1 MAAANP
7 PGLSLQ
13 RLIYALA
20 LLAMLWLGWTLSQPA
35 PSPPLRGSDG
45 SLHMDGYRITPLQPF
60 SIEARVLGR
69 EDYHFDAGAAVS
81 PTDLALGWGPMAD
94 PEVLRHIT
102 ISQRNRW
109 YFWRAE
115 QLPIERRQI
124 EIHSANMH
132 LIPATPAVATT
143 LAGLKEGQ
151 QIRLSGQLVRVDGD
165 DGYRWVSSLSREDT
179 GDGACELIWV
189 EQLAVLP

>member
-1 MAAANP
+1 M
-7 PGLSLQ
+7 LIR
-13 RLIYALA
+13 RLILIAA
-20 LLAMLWLGWTLSQPA
+20 SLLGLWMLWVVLLPTPSGPPA
-35 PSPPLRGSDG
+35 S
-45 SLHMDGYRITPLQPF
+45 TPLSSGSWRVAEHTISRLESFQL
-60 SIEARVLGR
+60 EARILGR
-69 EDYHFDAGAAVS
+69 EDYYFDRGAKLS

-94 PEVLRHIT
+94 PEVLRHIS

-132 LIPATPAVATT
+132 LIPATPEVAST

-151 QIRLSGQLVRVDGD
+151 HIRLSGQLVRVDGD
-165 DGYRWVSSLSREDT
+165 DGYRWASSLSREDT

>member
-1 MAAANP
+1 MP
-7 PGLSLQ
+7 IR
-13 RLIYALA
+13 RLILITAGLLA
-20 LLAMLWLGWTLSQPA
+20 LWLLWVVLLPSPGNRPPSTPHESGSWRVAEHTLS
-35 PSPPLRGSDG
+35 R
-45 SLHMDGYRITPLQPF
+45 LQDF
-60 SIEARVLGR
+60 QLEARVLGR
-69 EDYHFDAGAAVS
+69 EDYYFDRGAKLS

-94 PEVLRHIT
+94 PEVLRHIS

-124 EIHSANMH
+124 EINSANMH
-132 LIPATPAVATT
+132 LIPATPAVAST
-143 LAGLKEGQ
+143 LSKLKAGQ
-151 QIRLSGQLVRVDGD
+151 QIRLTGQLVRVDGD

-189 EQLAVLP
+189 EQLQLLPDPL

>member
-1 MAAANP
+1 M
-7 PGLSLQ
+7 LIR
-13 RLIYALA
+13 RLILIFAS
-20 LLAMLWLGWTLSQPA
+20 LLGLWMLWVIVLPTPSGPPA
-35 PSPPLRGSDG
+35 STPSHSGSWRLAAHTV
-45 SLHMDGYRITPLQPF
+45 STLQPF
-60 SIEARVLGR
+60 QLEARILGR
-69 EDYHFDAGAAVS
+69 EDYYFDRGAKIS

-132 LIPATPAVATT
+132 LIPANPAVAST

-151 QIRLSGQLVRVDGD
+151 QIRLSGQLVRIDGD
-165 DGYRWVSSLSREDT
+165 DGYRWISSLSREDT

>member
-1 MAAANP
+1 M
-7 PGLSLQ
+7 LIR
-13 RLIYALA
+13 RLILITAS
-20 LLAMLWLGWTLSQPA
+20 LLGLWMLWVILLPA
-35 PSPPLRGSDG
+35 PSSLPP
-45 SLHMDGYRITPLQPF
+45 ITPLSSGSWRIAEHTVSTLESFQL
-60 SIEARVLGR
+60 EARILGR
-69 EDYHFDAGAAVS
+69 EDYYFDRAAKFS

-94 PEVLRHIT
+94 PEVLRHIS

-132 LIPATPAVATT
+132 LIPANPEVAST

-151 QIRLSGQLVRVDGD
+151 QIRLSGQLVRIDGD
-165 DGYRWVSSLSREDT
+165 DGYHWVSSLSREDT

-189 EQLAVLP
+189 EQLTVLN

>member
-1 MAAANP
+1 MLIRRLTLIAASLL
-7 PGLSLQ
+7 GLW
-13 RLIYALA
+13 
-20 LLAMLWLGWTLSQPA
+20 MLWVIVLPTPSSLPPNMTLS
-35 PSPPLRGSDG
+35 SGSWRVAEHTV
-45 SLHMDGYRITPLQPF
+45 STLQSF
-60 SIEARVLGR
+60 QLEARILGR
-69 EDYHFDAGAAVS
+69 EDYYFDRGAKLS

-94 PEVLRHIT
+94 LDVLRHIS

-132 LIPATPAVATT
+132 LIPANPDVANT
-143 LAGLKEGQ
+143 LAGLEEGQ
-151 QIRLSGQLVRVDGD
+151 QIRLSGQLVRVEGD
-165 DGYRWVSSLSREDT
+165 DGYNWVSSLSREDT

-189 EQLAVLP
+189 EQLTVVH

>member
-1 MAAANP
+1 M
-7 PGLSLQ
+7 LIR
-13 RLIYALA
+13 RLILIAA
-20 LLAMLWLGWTLSQPA
+20 SLLGLWMLWVILLPTPSGLP
-35 PSPPLRGSDG
+35 PSPQLSSGSWRVAEHTV
-45 SLHMDGYRITPLQPF
+45 SALENFQL
-60 SIEARVLGR
+60 EARILGR
-69 EDYHFDAGAAVS
+69 EDYYFDRGAKL
-81 PTDLALGWGPMAD
+81 DLALGWGPMAD
-94 PEVLRHIT
+94 PEVLRHIS

-109 YFWRAE
+109 YFWHAE

-132 LIPATPAVATT
+132 LIPASPEVANT

-165 DGYRWVSSLSREDT
+165 DGYRWASSLSREDT

-189 EQLAVLP
+189 EQLVVLP

>member
-7 PGLSLQ
+7 PGIRLQ

-69 EDYHFDAGAAVS
+69 EDEGIKIAMFALDQGRYTVAAGA
-81 PTDLALGWGPMAD
+81 TGL
-94 PEVLRHIT
+94 I
-102 ISQRNRW
+102 
-109 YFWRAE
+109 RACRDASVTYAR
-115 QLPIERRQI
+115 ER
-124 EIHSANMH
+124 
-132 LIPATPAVATT
+132 
-143 LAGLKEGQ
+143 
-151 QIRLSGQLVRVDGD
+151 
-165 DGYRWVSSLSREDT
+165 
-179 GDGACELIWV
+179 
-189 EQLAVLP
+189 